1 MVQYLITGSAGM
13 MGTHLYESL
22 RNRGCDVLA
31 TYYHP
36 TIDERDPILKDL
48 KDNHVEMNLLSL
60 VHTERIIGA
69 YKPKVIYHLAAQSR
83 PDVSFNHVKYT
94 LETNIIGT
102 CNLLE
107 ACRKLDYKPLI
118 INASSSAVYGDI
130 DWDTPPDEN
139 STTLPISPY
148 GTSKLA
154 QEHLMRNYYEMGDI
168 DYVNVRI
175 FNCTG
180 PRKKNDLISD
190 ICQRVVF
197 DKGKIPVG
205 NLETLR
211 TIVDVRDLIE
221 GLILCSDIKN
231 TTINLGG
238 NQTYK
243 CADIVSKIVGDRE
256 IYVEPKY
263 FRPTD
268 ERIIWGNINKA
279 KSWLEWEPK
288 ISLEQTISDTLD
300 YWRSL

>member
-1 MVQYLITGSAGM
+1 MVQYLITGAAGM

-22 RNRGCDVLA
+22 KTRGCDVLA

-36 TIDERDPILKDL
+36 TIDKRDPILQDL
-48 KDNHVEMNLLSL
+48 EQNHVELNLLSA
-60 VHTERIIGA
+60 VQTENIITK

-83 PDVSFNHVKYT
+83 PDVSFSHVKYT

-118 INASSSAVYGDI
+118 VNASSSAVYGDI
-130 DWDTPPDEN
+130 DWSTPPDEKS
-139 STTLPISPY
+139 STYPISPY

-154 QEHLMRNYYEMGDI
+154 QENLVRNYHEMGEI

-197 DKGKIPVG
+197 DNGLIPVG
-205 NLETLR
+205 NLETIR

-238 NQTYK
+238 TKTYK
-243 CADIVSKIVGDRE
+243 CSEIVEKIIGDRKT
-256 IYVEPKY
+256 YTEPEF

-268 ERIIWGNINKA
+268 EKIIWGNINKA
-279 KSWLEWEPK
+279 RTWLEWEPK
-288 ISLEQTISDTLD
+288 ITIDQTISDTLD

>member
-139 STTLPISPY
+139 SITLPISPY

>member
-60 VHTERIIGA
+60 VHTERIISA

-190 ICQRVVF
+190 VCQRVVF

-231 TTINLGG
+231 TTLNLGG

>member
-1 MVQYLITGSAGM
+1 
-13 MGTHLYESL
+13 
-22 RNRGCDVLA
+22 
-31 TYYHP
+31 
-36 TIDERDPILKDL
+36 
-48 KDNHVEMNLLSL
+48 
-60 VHTERIIGA
+60 
-69 YKPKVIYHLAAQSR
+69 
-83 PDVSFNHVKYT
+83 
-94 LETNIIGT
+94 
-102 CNLLE
+102 
-107 ACRKLDYKPLI
+107 
-118 INASSSAVYGDI
+118 
-130 DWDTPPDEN
+130 
-139 STTLPISPY
+139 
-148 GTSKLA
+148 
-154 QEHLMRNYYEMGDI
+154 MRNYYEMGDI